1 MTNLKTVYT
10 DGGSRGTVGLGSW
23 AYIIF
28 NGEDA
33 TGEPDIIRCGS
44 ALDTTNNRMEMTAA
58 IRAIKSLPPGTSVV
72 IHSDS
77 GYLVDGINH
86 PSYLQKWMN
95 NGWLTSKGK
104 PVENQ
109 DLWHMIIEINAMY
122 DVKWNRI
129 RGHFKNDCEIHNKN
143 NDICDRLCTM
153 AMKKRMQNIEK
164 END

>member
-10 DGGSRGTVGLGSW
+10 DGGSRGTVGVGSW

-28 NGEDA
+28 DGED
-33 TGEPDIIRCGS
+33 TTTTPEVSRCGS

-58 IRAIKSLPPGTSVV
+58 IRAIESLPPGTCIV
-72 IHSDS
+72 IYSDS

-86 PSYLQKWMN
+86 PSYLQKWMD

-109 DLWHMIIEINAMY
+109 DLWYKIIELNLMY
-122 DVKWNRI
+122 DIKWNKI
-129 RGHFKNDCEIHNKN
+129 RGHFKNDCPIHNRN
-143 NDICDRLCTM
+143 NDICDRLCTT
-153 AMKKRMQNIEK
+153 AMKRRMENMK
-164 END
+164 EESE